1 VGTISPILVVTE
13 IMFPLCFDR
22 RYTFIPLRRP
32 STYTLDLDLHAGR
45 PLPLRLPP
53 SLGLSASALS
63 RPYGHRPLVRQ
74 SFLFAFNQTSHTSM
88 LLHGSVHGGG
98 YQVKAKIRLIRESR
112 CGSRSTRRGQQNV
125 KRPMIVKPI
134 YSYLF
139 IYPGR
144 RLISWRCLTA

>member
-22 RYTFIPLRRP
+22 RYTFIPLRRS

-112 CGSRSTRRGQQNV
+112 SRQSLYTSWSAKCQTANDC
-125 KRPMIVKPI
+125 KTHLF
-134 YSYLF
+134 LF
-139 IYPGR
+139 IY
-144 RLISWRCLTA
+144 LSWTQAY